1 MAKKLSDIK
10 DIPQP
15 PADIAAQAKKMGISI
30 LAHDPNRVE
39 SFVRGHITLGEL
51 EGISKDAQYQMA
63 KQGYSFMREGK
74 LDQAKT
80 VFEGLQALDP
90 YDAYFHLVLG
100 TITQEQGDLDRA
112 EKLYTRSLEINPFSP
127 VALAQRG
134 EIRLGKGQFAEA
146 LADLGKSV
154 QEDPE
159 GNEPAARR
167 ARVLLQLM
175 KQQLEASKADPAKA
189 ARDARL
195 ELQQQEANDPNAKKT
210 APKTDAK
217 APVAGAKPA
226 SPGGAAAGPKTD
238 AKAPAAKPAAAA
250 AKPAAPGATK
260 TDAKAVAA
268 KPAAAAGGAKPGGPA
283 PTKTDAKAV
292 AKPGAGAGAKPGA
305 PAAAKPAAAT
315 DAKAAAAKPD
325 PKAAAKPGPAP
336 GKPTK

>member
-10 DIPQP
+10 EIPQP
-15 PADIAAQAKKMGISI
+15 SPEVLEQAKKLGITI
-30 LAHDPNRVE
+30 LAHDPNQIE
-39 SFVRGHITLGEL
+39 AFVRGRITLGEL

-63 KQGYSFMREGK
+63 KQGFSFMREGK

-90 YDAYFHLVLG
+90 FDAYFHMVLG
-100 TITQEQGDLDRA
+100 TIAQEQGDQDKA

-167 ARVLLQLM
+167 ARVLLQMM

-189 ARDARL
+189 SRDARM
-195 ELQQQEANDPNAKKT
+195 ELQALEAADPSAKKGAL
-210 APKTDAK
+210 AP
-217 APVAGAKPA
+217 P
-226 SPGGAAAGPKTD
+226 PGGK
-238 AKAPAAKPAAAA
+238 
-250 AKPAAPGATK
+250 
-260 TDAKAVAA
+260 
-268 KPAAAAGGAKPGGPA
+268 
-283 PTKTDAKAV
+283 
-292 AKPGAGAGAKPGA
+292 
-305 PAAAKPAAAT
+305 T
-315 DAKAAAAKPD
+315 DAKAAAAKPAVPAAKTD
-325 PKAAAKPGPAP
+325 PKAAAAKPAAPAAKTDAKAAAAKPAAPAAKTDAKAAAAKPAAPAAKTDAKAAAAKPAAPAAKTDPKAAAAKPAAPAAKTDPKAAAAAKPDPKAPAKKPG
-336 GKPTK
+336 K